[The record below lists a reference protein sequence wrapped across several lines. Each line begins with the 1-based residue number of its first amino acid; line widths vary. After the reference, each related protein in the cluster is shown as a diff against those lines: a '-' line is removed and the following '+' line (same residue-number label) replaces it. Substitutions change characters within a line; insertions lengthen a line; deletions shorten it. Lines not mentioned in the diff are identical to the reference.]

1 MKYFQFPSFWLLS
14 SDPEGH
20 NIDFSWKFLL
30 GKNIIHVWEDDQYF
44 MESSP
49 PQMLMKN
56 ISIWFTPCICIS
68 DVTLNSDNVKI
79 VYFLFVFINFHGSSV
94 RVDGV
99 ITRNRFRLIWI
110 GLRWNVSLRSDSMKN
125 YFEFFLNLS

>member
-1 MKYFQFPSFWLLS
+1 MLINGMKYFQFPSFWLLS

-79 VYFLFVFINFHGSSV
+79 VYFLFVFINFHGSISWWRWEGSHRMPREVWRSV
-94 RVDGV
+94 FVWMEWLQGIDLDW
-99 ITRNRFRLIWI
+99 FQ
-110 GLRWNVSLRSDSMKN
+110 
-125 YFEFFLNLS
+125 